1 MWVGVSGRFFFR
13 AVLNASYPEPVPAS
27 RKTQVKFHVVQVKGW
42 SPGKHVWPGACSS
55 REAACCPKTSG
66 FLLVFGSKWFGSFLA
81 KARTSSTTQKMASKS
96 SFARCQKSTSSEWR
110 KSEKGSM
117 TRSTRDMERSDPY
130 LSIPFRSWQESW
142 CALSWPEEFYC
153 RPFRCREHGW
163 VGGTLGG
170 SPDSDGFM
178 ASHWPWIFT
187 EWRCNWVRFAQMRIR
202 NVCLDAGV
210 SSTKMFVHF
219 SKKDWTL
226 LDSLN
231 ISIWNAPD
239 LFIAPAQGSCYSYQA
254 ASGSRCGKN
263 AKDGEW

>member
-1 MWVGVSGRFFFR
+1 MYG
-13 AVLNASYPEPVPAS
+13 PAL
-27 RKTQVKFHVVQVKGW
+27 VVQ
-42 SPGKHVWPGACSS
+42 GKPPVVRRHQGFCWCLAASGLDPFWLRRGPLLPHKKWQASHHLLGA
-55 REAACCPKTSG
+55 RRALQASG
-66 FLLVFGSKWFGSFLA
+66 GN
-81 KARTSSTTQKMASKS
+81 QK
-96 SFARCQKSTSSEWR
+96 
-110 KSEKGSM
+110 KGSM